1 MKMTGLLA
9 LWLLVFATAVANVY
23 FQHQARKLFVEISEL
38 EKSRD
43 HLDEEWGRLQLEQKT
58 WATDERVESL
68 ARRDLGMT
76 EPDDNIQILF
86 VK

>member
-23 FQHQARKLFVEISEL
+23 FQHQARKLFVEIREL

-76 EPDDNIQILF
+76 EPDDNNQILF

>member
-23 FQHQARKLFVEISEL
+23 SQHQARKLFVEIRDL
-38 EKSRD
+38 EKARD

-68 ARRDLGMT
+68 ARRELGMT
-76 EPDDNIQILF
+76 EPGDNVQILF
-86 VK
+86 VE